1 MPFISQ
7 PSHLILLSIGR
18 AESVQEQEASFPVI
32 NTAFIPDINVDV
44 PGEQT
49 DDPNLDPVI
58 FGRGPLTDVSSDA
71 SEEPNLKEADNA
83 DDADDADPTY
93 DQIDSGGDTDYK
105 PGRQKS
111 GKGKGRGRGEASG
124 RTGSP
129 QGKKAGEKGRQ
140 NRHHSKREP
149 DLPVIPIEHR
159 EKLKPIRSIEEE
171 TAGLKE
177 ISVKLYK
184 ANNGSPPVTY
194 NFTGWKQSVSL
205 QSFLHPGSY
214 SLVSVT
220 SRIWMLPS

>member
-1 MPFISQ
+1 MYQKYKEVIRSEKKREIVPLCVQ
-7 PSHLILLSIGR
+7 RYILR
-18 AESVQEQEASFPVI
+18 I
-32 NTAFIPDINVDV
+32 NV

-124 RTGSP
+124 DT
-129 QGKKAGEKGRQ
+129 KAPSL
-140 NRHHSKREP
+140 NR
-149 DLPVIPIEHR
+149 
-159 EKLKPIRSIEEE
+159 
-171 TAGLKE
+171 
-177 ISVKLYK
+177 
-184 ANNGSPPVTY
+184 
-194 NFTGWKQSVSL
+194 
-205 QSFLHPGSY
+205 
-214 SLVSVT
+214 
-220 SRIWMLPS
+220 